1 MTPDPDPRL
10 DLCRDPSGA
19 CHAGPTHPD
28 CDRTTSRASWS
39 GAMSGTDLGRMT
51 DGWVIL
57 APLTGRAQTMSLLF
71 KWVLWTEVAFTSVFV
86 S

>member
-1 MTPDPDPRL
+1 
-10 DLCRDPSGA
+10 
-19 CHAGPTHPD
+19 
-28 CDRTTSRASWS
+28 
-39 GAMSGTDLGRMT
+39 MSGTDLGRMT